1 MSEIKRKLSANNI
14 ASFEPIH
21 PGEILKD
28 EIEFRGISQ
37 RQLAKQIGVSYSQ
50 FNEMLNGKRALNS
63 EMALLLEAALGIEAQ
78 PLLRIQLDYNLQ
90 QTKNN
95 SSFLERIAKIRRIAA
110 VL

>member
-95 SSFLERIAKIRRIAA
+95 SSFLERIAKIRRVAA

>member
-1 MSEIKRKLSANNI
+1 MSEIKRKISANNI
-14 ASFEPIH
+14 ASFEPVH

>member
-1 MSEIKRKLSANNI
+1 MSETNKKLSANNI
-14 ASFEPIH
+14 ASFEPVH

-95 SSFLERIAKIRRIAA
+95 SSFLERIAKIRRVAA